1 VTKKPELSSFFTIG
15 QSRWLKATIGFLHA
29 LSVLACWL
37 NDLTILY
44 SLALSLL
51 VIVSWHFQH
60 NKACKAS
67 CIYLRYTPTGGWTV
81 SLDGNEYFV
90 VQIRPTTMVG
100 RMLTVLHFSAKNS
113 HSTFVIFKDAMTAN
127 DYRRLIVALKIS
139 GYSQG

>member
-1 VTKKPELSSFFTIG
+1 M
-15 QSRWLKATIGFLHA
+15 IGFLHA

-51 VIVSWHFQH
+51 AIASWYFQH
-60 NKACKAS
+60 KACEAS
-67 CIYLRYTPTGGWTV
+67 CIYLRYTPTDGWTV
-81 SLDGNEYFV
+81 SFDGNEYFV

-113 HSTFVIFKDAMTAN
+113 HSSLVIFKDAMTAN